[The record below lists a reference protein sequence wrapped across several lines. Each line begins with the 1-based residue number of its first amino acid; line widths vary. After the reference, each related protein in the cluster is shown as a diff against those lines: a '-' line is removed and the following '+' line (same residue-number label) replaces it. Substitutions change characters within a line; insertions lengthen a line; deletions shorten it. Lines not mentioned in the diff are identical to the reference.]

1 MVKEEY
7 KKIVEE
13 VIKDYNNDKS
23 KLKYIIGDIN
33 GKIGNLPDEVLV
45 YAASLLN
52 IKQRTI
58 FEVANSNKSYS
69 QESRGENCIY
79 ICDGRVCHARN
90 SSDILVAVRKEV
102 GLGEGQ
108 VTTPDKKFT
117 VETVNCLGDCGNGP
131 VIKINNKNFPK
142 MNIAKAVALV
152 NAMKKGIKIGLDDPN
167 KKKASKNEFQVSG
180 CVENEGVVKV
190 PMKTTFRQIIDKY
203 AGGIKDGHNFK
214 AVFVGNTKTG
224 CWIYSKDDLD
234 KEIDLNEN
242 TELVR
247 YLSKKGMVVY
257 DETTCMVDATRKWMI
272 ETMKTSCGRCIPCS
286 EGTRN
291 IVIILNRIVEGD
303 GFEEDFEDL
312 DVFADT
318 IKNVS
323 MCGIGKMAA
332 NPTISL
338 IKYFP
343 DELKYYIENKHS
355 KVNKNI
361 TESI

>member
-1 MVKEEY
+1 MLKEEY
-7 KKIVEE
+7 KKIVDA
-13 VIKDYNNDKS
+13 VIKANNNDKN

-33 GKIGNLPDEVLV
+33 GQIGSIPDEALV
-45 YAASLLN
+45 YAAALLK

-58 FEVANSNKSYS
+58 FEVANSNKAYS
-69 QESRGENCIY
+69 QDSRGENCIY

-90 SSDILVAVRKEV
+90 SKDILVAVRKEV
-102 GLGEGQ
+102 GLEDGE
-108 VTTPDKKFT
+108 VTTTDKKFT

-131 VIKINNKNFPK
+131 VIKINNRNFPK
-142 MNIAKAVALV
+142 MNIAKAIALV
-152 NAMKKGIKIGLDDPN
+152 NAMKKGTKIGLDVP
-167 KKKASKNEFQVSG
+167 KKKVDKNEFEISG
-180 CVENEGVVKV
+180 CVAKAGLVKV
-190 PMKTTFRQIIDKY
+190 PLKTTFRQIIDQY
-203 AGGIKDGHNFK
+203 AGGMKDEHNFK
-214 AVFVGNTKTG
+214 AVLVGSTKTG
-224 CWIYSKDDLD
+224 CWFYGEDDLD

-257 DETTCMVDATRKWMI
+257 DDSTCMVDMTRKWMI

-291 IVIILNRIVEGD
+291 IVIILNRIIEGD

-312 DVFADT
+312 DTFADT

-338 IKYFP
+338 IKHFP

-355 KVNKNI
+355 KINKNI